1 MSKSRKGSPAA
12 NWLDISAAHPDLQRA
27 IQSAQAAFADQSES
41 ELASLWE
48 AFEILL
54 NTWRAQG
61 EGYAPVVRRDPRMR
75 HGGDAR
81 PDYVETFVQLTNQ
94 RFVLLPRFI
103 RSLDRKVRLGLI
115 KALALLVL
123 REAAE
128 GNSAGALRA
137 SVLFNKAYAEFLI
150 ATGGGPRE
158 AGKTPAKARSARR
171 AKNGKEQNVREGILE
186 SSPAHFAPV
195 ETAENQL

>member
-1 MSKSRKGSPAA
+1 MSKSRKVNPTA
-12 NWLDISAAHPDLQRA
+12 NQLDVSAAHADLQRA
-27 IQSAQAAFADQSES
+27 IQSARAELADRSEA
-41 ELASLWE
+41 EIASLWD

-75 HGGDAR
+75 HGGNAR

-128 GNSAGALRA
+128 GNSEGALRA
-137 SVLFNKAYAEFLI
+137 SVLFNKAFAEFLI
-150 ATGGGPRE
+150 ASGGGPRE
-158 AGKTPAKARSARR
+158 QNRMPARASAAKQGKGRQGQNAREAPL
-171 AKNGKEQNVREGILE
+171 K
-186 SSPAHFAPV
+186 SSPAHFAAV
-195 ETAENQL
+195 EPRET